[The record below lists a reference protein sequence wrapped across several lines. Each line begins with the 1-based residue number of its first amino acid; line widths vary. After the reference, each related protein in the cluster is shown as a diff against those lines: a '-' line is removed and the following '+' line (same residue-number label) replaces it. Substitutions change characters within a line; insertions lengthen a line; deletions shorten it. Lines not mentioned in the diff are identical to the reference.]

1 MASLSPLHSDGRTG
15 PEPGQNVL
23 TSRQKQFLT
32 IVFYCFLR
40 QCFIVFFNYFL
51 VLDHHSTFVLL
62 IAKIIAK
69 IMIIRNPVSFAAIQN
84 SRGSR
89 SVLAE
94 RSAQQ
99 PSCATR
105 LKPDAMSQSAGQR
118 CPNKTCCDNG
128 DILLCAVFVLLKAVT
143 MWLVQRQDLT
153 FNFV

>member
-1 MASLSPLHSDGRTG
+1 
-15 PEPGQNVL
+15 
-23 TSRQKQFLT
+23 
-32 IVFYCFLR
+32 
-40 QCFIVFFNYFL
+40 
-51 VLDHHSTFVLL
+51 
-62 IAKIIAK
+62 
-69 IMIIRNPVSFAAIQN
+69 MIIRNPVSFAAIQN

-105 LKPDAMSQSAGQR
+105 LKPDAMSQSPGQR
-118 CPNKTCCDNG
+118 CPNKTFCDNG